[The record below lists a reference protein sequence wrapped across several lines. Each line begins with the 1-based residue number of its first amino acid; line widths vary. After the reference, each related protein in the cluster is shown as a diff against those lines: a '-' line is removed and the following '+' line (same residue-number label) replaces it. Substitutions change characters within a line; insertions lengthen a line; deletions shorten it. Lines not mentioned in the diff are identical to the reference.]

1 MRRKRHIMTPRAQ
14 SYQAK
19 AHQNEQEKNEVS
31 LVRRYFT
38 KKDTHPFDTVEW
50 ETSDVKIT
58 KPNGEVVFEQK
69 SVEKPKF
76 WSDRAIQI
84 VAQKYFRVPP
94 RLGRKESSV
103 KELIGRVADTIT
115 EWGRKDGYF
124 NDEEEK
130 ETFRTELT
138 YILLHQKAA
147 FNSPVWFNV
156 GVEEKPQCSACF
168 ILSVEDTMPS
178 ILEWCTTEGMIF
190 KGGSGAGINLSSLR
204 SSREPLSKGGI
215 ASGPVSFM
223 KGADAIAGMVK
234 SGGGTRRAAKMVVLN
249 IDHPDI
255 KDFIFCK
262 VEAEK
267 MLHTLVAQGFD
278 SSLEGKIF
286 SPYTCIPYQ
295 NANNSVRVSDEFMR
309 AVEADGY
316 WQLRAVKTGEA
327 LEEVRAKELL
337 DMIAEAAWQCADP
350 GTQYDTT
357 INAWHTCPKSGRISA
372 SNPCSEYMS
381 LDNSACNLASLNLLR
396 YLRADRTFDVEA
408 YKHSAHVM
416 FLAQEIIVGN
426 SSYPTPKITENA
438 KAYRQLGLGYANL
451 GALLMVLGLPYDS
464 DSGRAWGAVLTA
476 LMTGEAYHLSGLIA
490 KRMGPYEGFAK
501 NREDHIRVMK
511 QHRAALKAETHP
523 ARYQIEG
530 VVPDDLYQAALHA
543 WNKAVETAQ
552 QYGHRNSQAT
562 VLAPTGT
569 ISFMM
574 DCETTGIEPE
584 LFLIKT
590 KDLVGG
596 GTISIENRLVSKA
609 LQTLGYTN
617 DEVQPIIAYLR
628 QTGTIEGAPGLRD
641 NDLPVFDC
649 AIKATNGIRYLSPMA
664 HITMMAAVQPFISG
678 SISKTVNVPQEATK
692 EDFFNLYF
700 EGWRLGIKSLALYRE
715 GSKAMTIYRSS
726 GEKKKDLPVEALA
739 KEGEP
744 TQEPFHEEEAQA
756 KHETTSKVH
765 VLGDEHD
772 EMEKEHRAIVK
783 PFKVATTKGRL
794 IVGVD
799 STGHAKEIYLEA
811 AKVGS
816 AVAGYLK
823 SIGISISK
831 GLRAG
836 VPLKVYV
843 DALSG
848 VSFEPSG
855 FTDDPEEPVASSVIS
870 YCMRWMAKRFP
881 LNGESAEYDWGN
893 IGTFEK
899 MEEKEDLIPAPEMLA
914 KESQQFLE
922 ATQQEIK
929 TDEIR
934 ATLASSWNRE
944 YTFFCSDCGNFMK
957 PTGTNCFT
965 CTTCGTNTGC
975 G

>member
-1 MRRKRHIMTPRAQ
+1 MTPRAQ
-14 SYQAK
+14 SYQTKTQENAENK
-19 AHQNEQEKNEVS
+19 AGVS
-31 LVRRYFT
+31 LVKRYFT
-38 KKDTHPFDTVEW
+38 KKDAHPFDTVEW
-50 ETSDVKIT
+50 ETTDVKIA

-69 SVEKPKF
+69 NVEKPKF

-84 VAQKYFRVPP
+84 VAQKYFRVPA

-103 KELIGRVADTIT
+103 KELISRVADSIT
-115 EWGRKDGYF
+115 EWGWHDGYF
-124 NDEEEK
+124 NDEEERD
-130 ETFRTELT
+130 TFHAELT
-138 YILLHQKAA
+138 HILLYQKAA

-204 SSREPLSKGGI
+204 SSKEPLSKGGI

-278 SSLEGKIF
+278 PSLEGKIF

-316 WQLRAVKTGEA
+316 WQLRAVKTGDA
-327 LEEVRAKELL
+327 VEEVRARELL
-337 DMIAEAAWQCADP
+337 EMIAEAAWQCADP

-372 SNPCSEYMS
+372 SNPCSEYMH

-408 YKHSAHVM
+408 YRHSVHVM

-426 SSYPTPKITENA
+426 SSYPTPKITANA

-451 GALLMVLGLPYDS
+451 GALLMVLGLSYDS
-464 DSGRAWGAVLTA
+464 DRGRAWGAVLTA

-490 KRMGPYEGFAK
+490 SRMGPYDGFAK

-530 VVPDDLYQAALHA
+530 VVPSDVYEAASHA
-543 WNKAVETAQ
+543 WNKAVQTAE

-562 VLAPTGT
+562 VIAPTGT

-584 LFLIKT
+584 LFLVKT

-596 GTISIENRLVSKA
+596 GTIKIENRLVGKA
-609 LQTLGYTN
+609 LETLGYT
-617 DEVQPIIAYLR
+617 DEEITPIIAHLR
-628 QTGTIEGAPGLRD
+628 EKGTIEGAPGMRERD
-641 NDLPVFDC
+641 LSVFDC
-649 AIKATNGIRYLSPMA
+649 AIKATNGTRYLSPMA
-664 HITMMAAVQPFISG
+664 HVTMMAAVQPFISG
-678 SISKTVNVPQEATK
+678 SISKTVNVPQDATK
-692 EDFFNLYF
+692 EDFFKLYF
-700 EGWRLGIKSLALYRE
+700 EGWRLGLKSLALYRE

-726 GEKKKDLPVEALA
+726 GEKKKE
-739 KEGEP
+739 EP
-744 TQEPFHEEEAQA
+744 AQEQVAAQKTQTDHEMA
-756 KHETTSKVH
+756 SKIH
-765 VLGDEHD
+765 VLKDEHD
-772 EMEKEHRAIVK
+772 EMEIEHRAIVK

-855 FTDDPEEPVASSVIS
+855 FTDDPEEPVASSIIS

-881 LNGESAEYDWGN
+881 LNGEPAEYDWGN
-893 IGTFEK
+893 VGTFEK
-899 MEEKEDLIPAPEMLA
+899 VEKQESSTPAQEMLA
-914 KESQQFLE
+914 KESQPLLD
-922 ATQQEIK
+922 ATVANVKGEEKESVK
-929 TDEIR
+929 T
-934 ATLASSWNRE
+934 TLASSWNRE